1 MLLSCNTKFLF
12 LTTKKLI
19 PMKKILTLLLVSL
32 FTSAGYSQ
40 VVISNYYVAGGNSGA
55 AYKQKFVEL
64 HNTSDNDI
72 DLNGYIIW
80 KRGTGSGNFSNEFA
94 FSTSTII
101 PAGGYYLV
109 ASPKGTNG
117 ADNLPV
123 VPDAT
128 ASTGKLTMSASNG
141 SIAITKSGISFT
153 DCTTDCYVKNA
164 QLVDLVGYGSSS
176 VAYDGA
182 KGSAG
187 STSNSMQRRLK
198 GNLTTNNN
206 SNDFVSNTVAP
217 KNSSTS
223 PFKASNLKD
232 VVIRNIYTGSNISG
246 STYLNSF
253 VELRNNG
260 SSNLDISGF
269 SLQYGASK
277 YGSTPEYI
285 FEFPQGT
292 IINKESSVLIQTGK
306 ATGATGSPI
315 PTPDLTTSN
324 ISTANSSS
332 GMMALSASPTKLDC
346 DNAGSACPVELLN
359 HIEWGTSPLLDMSGG
374 AKGIVRKNSGCKT
387 DGATNQDNFE
397 VVNAVDMVIRNGS
410 TPSVACPAVPLQLS
424 SFSAQKAGSN
434 VQLKWSTAQE
444 QNSKEFVVER
454 SADQSNWSV
463 VTTVSAANN
472 SNGANYAAE
481 DRSPAQGTNYY
492 RLKMVDNDGSHAY
505 SDIKSV
511 VFSNSFAVSIS
522 PNPASTFI
530 NVTLSGSNGSSR
542 VMVSDINGKIVYNE
556 LTTAPKLQISTS
568 NFARGMY
575 IVKVI
580 NGNETLTNK
589 VIVQ

>member
-1 MLLSCNTKFLF
+1 
-12 LTTKKLI
+12 
-19 PMKKILTLLLVSL
+19 MKKILTLLLVAL
-32 FTSAGYSQ
+32 FTTAGYSQ
-40 VVISNYYVAGGNSGA
+40 VVISGVYPGAGSGSALYLNDYIELYNSGSSSVDMTGYTIQYRA
-55 AYKQKFVEL
+55 DGTSSKFAVQYTFPSV
-64 HNTSDNDI
+64 N
-72 DLNGYIIW
+72 
-80 KRGTGSGNFSNEFA
+80 
-94 FSTSTII
+94 I
-101 PAGGYYLV
+101 PAGGYYLI
-109 ASPKGTNG
+109 ASPVQTQAGAVALPITPDVTLGSGLVLKLGGGTLALSSNNTLIV
-117 ADNLPV
+117 DC
-123 VPDAT
+123 AT
-128 ASTGKLTMSASNG
+128 HDGCSNSALKDMIGWGTGKEYLN
-141 SIAITKSGISFT
+141 TKSS
-153 DCTTDCYVKNA
+153 A
-164 QLVDLVGYGSSS
+164 PS
-176 VAYDGA
+176 V
-182 KGSAG
+182 
-187 STSNSMQRRLK
+187 STALQRRLK
-198 GNLTTNNN
+198 GKLDTRNND
-206 SNDFVSNTVAP
+206 NDFVSEAP
-217 KNSSTS
+217 NPRNSTS
-223 PFKASNLKD
+223 LKFTKIESLD
-232 VVIRNIYTGSNISG
+232 SVVIRNIYTGSNISN

-260 SSNLDISGF
+260 AVDQDISNY

-277 YGSTPEYI
+277 YGSTSEYI
-285 FEFPQGT
+285 FVFPVGT
-292 IINKESSVLIQTGK
+292 IIKKESSILIQTGK
-306 ATGATGSPI
+306 VNTNGIGTAI

-324 ISTANSSS
+324 ISTPNSSS
-332 GMMALSASPTKLDC
+332 GMMALAAGSKKLDC
-346 DNAGSACPVELLN
+346 DGVGTVCPVELVN
-359 HIEWGTSPLLDMSGG
+359 HIEWGSSPLLDMSGG
-374 AKGIVRKNSGCKT
+374 AKGIVRKNKGCET
-387 DGATNQDNFE
+387 NGATNQDNFE
-397 VVNAVDMVIRNGS
+397 VVDANQMDIRNGA
-410 TPSVACPAVPLQLS
+410 TPPAACEKVPLQLT
-424 SFSAQKAGSN
+424 SFSAQKVGSN